1 MSWISFP
8 FLETTSFFFFFFISV
23 WSCTPPLTCWS
34 PLMPQLSVPGRPGG
48 LWQTQDDY
56 SWWYGGLA
64 VEKQDDKSLARQWE
78 GCLLTA
84 TNDESYSLCTCEV
97 SHFQHN
103 AVGSLTGYDV
113 LKSKS
118 EYQQKKELEKSE
130 KKITEKNKALK
141 ISPEEIKFTV
151 SYHSSVA
158 EINTTNTI
166 IQKKKTPLN

>member
-103 AVGSLTGYDV
+103 AVGSLTGYVV

-118 EYQQKKELEKSE
+118 EYQQKKGTRKEW
-130 KKITEKNKALK
+130 KKNHRKKQGFKNKSWGDK
-141 ISPEEIKFTV
+141 I
-151 SYHSSVA
+151 YSVLPF
-158 EINTTNTI
+158 ICGRNKHNKYNNR
-166 IQKKKTPLN
+166 KKKLH

>member
-1 MSWISFP
+1 M
-8 FLETTSFFFFFFISV
+8 
-23 WSCTPPLTCWS
+23 
-34 PLMPQLSVPGRPGG
+34 
-48 LWQTQDDY
+48 
-56 SWWYGGLA
+56 
-64 VEKQDDKSLARQWE
+64 
-78 GCLLTA
+78 
-84 TNDESYSLCTCEV
+84 
-97 SHFQHN
+97 
-103 AVGSLTGYDV
+103 GSLTGYDV